1 MKVTVCAVGR
11 LKAGP
16 ERELIDR
23 FSKRI
28 SWPFEIREVEE
39 RRKLSP
45 AELTAR
51 EGELLDAACPAG
63 AVRVVLDE
71 RGKTMGSAAFAE
83 RIGGWRDAGR
93 DVAFLIGGA
102 DGHAENSRKSADL
115 LLSFGAATWPHM
127 LVRVMLVEQV
137 YRAQQILSGHP
148 YHRE

>member
-1 MKVTVCAVGR
+1 MRVTVCAVGR

-23 FSKRI
+23 FSRRI

-39 RRKLSP
+39 RRRLPP

-51 EGELLDAACPAG
+51 EGELLEAACPAG

-71 RGKTMGSAAFAE
+71 RGKPLGSGAFAE
-83 RIGGWRDAGR
+83 RIGAWRDAGR

-102 DGHAENSRKSADL
+102 DGHADAVRTRADL

-137 YRAQQILSGHP
+137 YRAQQILAGHP